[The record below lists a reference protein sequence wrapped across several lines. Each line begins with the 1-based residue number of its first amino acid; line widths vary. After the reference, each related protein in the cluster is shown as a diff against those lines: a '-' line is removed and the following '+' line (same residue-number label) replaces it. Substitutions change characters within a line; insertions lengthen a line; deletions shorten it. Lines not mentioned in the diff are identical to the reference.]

1 LRYWYQSTNTDT
13 SGAALTTA
21 VPSSAETPS
30 VHSAPAS
37 RRASPFLPMSRR
49 AAERATAS
57 LPPHLSA
64 PASRASP
71 FLPMLSRCSV

>member
-1 LRYWYQSTNTDT
+1 LRYWYKSTNSDT
-13 SGAALTTA
+13 SGAALATA
-21 VPSSAETPS
+21 APSSAEAPA

-57 LPPHLSA
+57 LPPRPSA

-71 FLPMLSRCSV
+71 FLPMLSR